1 MSRRSF
7 FPRYYPPKQL
17 ACLYWQLARPAT
29 RTTPSTTA
37 TIVDPVQLVRTEA
50 LLQPV
55 NWHHKG
61 PVLWSVQNHPNHIS
75 NLINSSVKMCLSIS
89 SAHLGVQQKGRNLI
103 NTIFAMCNL
112 KTAFRHNRAYV
123 TWLWHK
129 TVMDF
134 KHTGQTCPLPPQSLP
149 PRQSSIQV
157 ASASISSADSFACW
171 LQLICRS
178 LIANAQIGSLIAVDL
193 PRRACHTTFQRASP
207 CHATTPNKSLRHCIE
222 TDQQCFVT
230 NRVQTWK
237 SNILQILHFK
247 LRLFANN
254 KTA

>member
-1 MSRRSF
+1 MTTSRHFLSFPASNAVTAAKCLAGPFSHATIHPNNWRSSIGN
-7 FPRYYPPKQL
+7 
-17 ACLYWQLARPAT
+17 WPAT
-29 RTTPSTTA
+29 RTTTSTAA
-37 TIVDPVQLVRTEA
+37 TLEPVQLVRAEA

-207 CHATTPNKSLRHCIE
+207 CHATTSNKSVRHW
-222 TDQQCFVT
+222 
-230 NRVQTWK
+230 NRTTM
-237 SNILQILHFK
+237 LCY
-247 LRLFANN
+247 
-254 KTA
+254 

>member
-1 MSRRSF
+1 
-7 FPRYYPPKQL
+7 
-17 ACLYWQLARPAT
+17 
-29 RTTPSTTA
+29 
-37 TIVDPVQLVRTEA
+37 
-50 LLQPV
+50 
-55 NWHHKG
+55 
-61 PVLWSVQNHPNHIS
+61 
-75 NLINSSVKMCLSIS
+75 MCLSIS

-157 ASASISSADSFACW
+157 ASASISSADLVACW
-171 LQLICRS
+171 LQLISRS

-207 CHATTPNKSLRHCIE
+207 CHARTPSKILDFEPDRQCLVTKLVTRLGNTPTIWCYYIHRLWQSVQKAWNRLGTLRHAGWLWSPLASLRKFDGPLCG
-222 TDQQCFVT
+222 
-230 NRVQTWK
+230 
-237 SNILQILHFK
+237 
-247 LRLFANN
+247 
-254 KTA
+254 